1 MVLYIS
7 SFFTWELIRISTRLV
22 FVSHGFSFSRCSSL
36 ADAFQLPAPLS
47 INAPQEI
54 PLTLIVRTG
63 IIPLLFPL
71 AVIKV
76 CLPLSGFSQS
86 HIDMW

>member
-1 MVLYIS
+1 MLYTS
-7 SFFTWELIRISTRLV
+7 SFFTCKLIRISTRLV
-22 FVSHGFSFSRCSSL
+22 FVSHGFSSSRFCSL
-36 ADAFQLPAPLS
+36 ADAFQLLGPVS

-63 IIPLLFPL
+63 IIPLSFPL

-86 HIDMW
+86 HM